1 MSDDRELLNRAIAS
15 TVEQLEELEQGI
27 VLATIHIEN
36 MVSAG
41 GVGADLKTLSGIR
54 KRRNELEEEYV
65 KMKVKL
71 EKLRAG
77 KMIDKEE
84 ARERIQ
90 KARHNMNEAKK
101 LFEKQQD
108 KDKERKDQLYD
119 PTDDDELKDVTDTGA
134 KWIE

>member
-101 LFEKQQD
+101 LFEEQQD